1 MSATLL
7 KRQTLAQVFSCEF
20 CEISN
25 NTYFTKHLWTT
36 ASDIVFEVCKDNLM
50 STSVIYY
57 QNISV
62 VLSKFM
68 GLRIDRKT
76 DKNDFIRQ
84 TFFRFINYIEV
95 TTDNGFNR
103 LIN

>member
-1 MSATLL
+1 
-7 KRQTLAQVFSCEF
+7 
-20 CEISN
+20 
-25 NTYFTKHLWTT
+25 
-36 ASDIVFEVCKDNLM
+36 M
-50 STSVIYY
+50 STSVICY

-62 VLSKFM
+62 VLSKFV

-84 TFFRFINYIEV
+84 TFPRFINYIQV
-95 TTDNGFNR
+95 ATDNGFNR

>member
-50 STSVIYY
+50 STSVICY

-84 TFFRFINYIEV
+84 TFLRFINYIEV
-95 TTDNGFNR
+95 ATDNGFNR